1 MLHCHGCDSEVAG
14 DRGGGVGGTACSAN
28 SLVNNTFNTF
38 ITPPSQESLL
48 SSSGGGDGEGGEGCA
63 LCERGNDFKAA
74 RESRVGEV
82 RVVCPGKL
90 SSGCFCV
97 LTLRRHDPD
106 RSWHMSEREF
116 LHLYS

>member
-1 MLHCHGCDSEVAG
+1 M
-14 DRGGGVGGTACSAN
+14 GGTACSAN
-28 SLVNNTFNTF
+28 SFVNNTFNTF
-38 ITPPSQESLL
+38 IAPPSQESLL
-48 SSSGGGDGEGGEGCA
+48 SSSGGGGVEGGEGCSQ
-63 LCERGNDFKAA
+63 CEGRGNDGEAA

-82 RVVCPGKL
+82 TVVCPGKL